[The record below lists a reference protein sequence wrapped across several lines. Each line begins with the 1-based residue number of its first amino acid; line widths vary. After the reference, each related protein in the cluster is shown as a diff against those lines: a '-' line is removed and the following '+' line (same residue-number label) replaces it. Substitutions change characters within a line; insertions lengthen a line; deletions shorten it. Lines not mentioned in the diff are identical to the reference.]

1 MSPNLNLLKRQPV
14 MSSLKKLLAT
24 GILVGMNMPLMS
36 PGAQAQIVVT
46 LDGVTAEAPAQGRT
60 ESLNVTRGSRT
71 TLAVGN
77 GVQLGTSATMS
88 SSVGTNSVSR
98 SVLVPT
104 QIALSSSIG
113 MTPLVETDGVSSA
126 VARDNGVP
134 IPSGKTNIVIENI
147 TANGDGGTI
156 NSSSNSTM
164 DVAAGSKYA
173 SGNAVIDGM
182 TADSKIEVD
191 TEKVNSVGEASY
203 FASVTPEVVKVSD
216 PFYRDPTTGEVLAD
230 DGTNI
235 KADGSSGAKTPLTH
249 KFDEETGYWDTV
261 NACSP
266 TSETECTYVDAD
278 VLKTG
283 NASASSNYQTT
294 TNIDINSSDFTTVFG
309 QAF

>member
-1 MSPNLNLLKRQPV
+1 

-24 GILVGMNMPLMS
+24 GILVGMNMPLML

-104 QIALSSSIG
+104 HIALSSSIG

-191 TEKVNSVGEASY
+191 TEKANSVGEASY

-216 PFYRDPTTGEVLAD
+216 PFYRDPESGKVLAD
-230 DGTNI
+230 DGTVI
-235 KADGSSGAKTPLTH
+235 EPDGDGSKTPLTH

>member
-1 MSPNLNLLKRQPV
+1 
-14 MSSLKKLLAT
+14 
-24 GILVGMNMPLMS
+24 
-36 PGAQAQIVVT
+36 
-46 LDGVTAEAPAQGRT
+46 
-60 ESLNVTRGSRT
+60 
-71 TLAVGN
+71 
-77 GVQLGTSATMS
+77 
-88 SSVGTNSVSR
+88 
-98 SVLVPT
+98 
-104 QIALSSSIG
+104 

-235 KADGSSGAKTPLTH
+235 KADGSSGANKTPLTH

>member
-1 MSPNLNLLKRQPV
+1 

-24 GILVGMNMPLMS
+24 GILVGMNMPLML
-36 PGAQAQIVVT
+36 PAAQAQITVT
-46 LDGVTAEAPAQGRT
+46 LDGVTADAPAKGRT

-104 QIALSSSIG
+104 SIALSSSIG
-113 MTPLVETDGVSSA
+113 MTPVVETDGVTSA
-126 VARDNGVP
+126 VARDNLGEV

-191 TEKVNSVGEASY
+191 TEKAGSVGEASY

-266 TSETECTYVDAD
+266 KSDQECTYADAD
-278 VLKTG
+278 ALKTG

>member
-1 MSPNLNLLKRQPV
+1 

-24 GILVGMNMPLMS
+24 GILVGMNMPLIL
-36 PGAQAQIVVT
+36 PAAQAQITVT
-46 LDGVTAEAPAQGRT
+46 LDGVTANAPAQGRT
-60 ESLNVTRGSRT
+60 ESLNITQGSRT

-88 SSVGTNSVSR
+88 SSVGTNSVAR

-104 QIALSSSIG
+104 HIALSSSIG
-113 MTPLVETDGVSSA
+113 MTPLMETDGVNST
-126 VARDNGVP
+126 VARDGGET
-134 IPSGKTNIVIENI
+134 IPSGKTNIIIENI
-147 TANGDGGTI
+147 TANGNGGTI
-156 NSSSNSTM
+156 NSSGNSTM
-164 DVAAGSKYA
+164 EVAEGSKYA

-182 TADSKIEVD
+182 TATSKIEVD
-191 TEKVNSVGEASY
+191 TEKTGTVGEASY

-216 PFYRDPTTGEVLAD
+216 PFYRDPTTQEILAS

-235 KADGSSGAKTPLTH
+235 KADGSSGPGKTPLF
-249 KFDEETGYWDTV
+249 KYDEKDGYWDTV

-266 TSETECTYVDAD
+266 KSDQECTYTDAD

-294 TNIDINSSDFTTVFG
+294 TNIDINSSDFRTIFG